1 MPLSPPD
8 LFAPLATLE
17 RSSSFVASGTAG
29 PAPTLRIDGF
39 GLLPL
44 PVVHHL
50 LAPLCAASE
59 PAPYGRG
66 PDTLVDP
73 DVRRCHQ
80 VSADRIH
87 LPPSFQPVLDDI
99 VARACTH
106 LGVQGHAEAHLYKL
120 LVYGPGDFFVPHRDT
135 EKEDGMFATLVVTL
149 PSDGDG
155 AALRVEHGDEQVSIP
170 LTSSLDEL
178 SWLAF
183 YADCR
188 HEVLPLQHGIR
199 VALVFNLVRAG
210 APTAPTS
217 DAGVTRALARHLE
230 GWSEGDPVK
239 LVYVLE
245 HRYTEAELGWDALKG
260 ADHARAHALRNAAS
274 QADVVAHLA
283 LLSVQIEWSAEELQ
297 WRSRR
302 GRWGRSGYGTDNVPD
317 DLELYDLVRDD
328 RSLECWIGADGQP
341 TYAPPLPLHA
351 DELYPDDLEDIPPDD
366 VSYHEATGN
375 EGASLLRS
383 YRRAVVT
390 LWPARHAHAILVQQG
405 PEALLDA
412 LPSIDAAEVGPLV
425 DQLLIEQ
432 RLSGSEAATLASTLL
447 ERGLLEPAKQA
458 LLAPYRWH
466 DDLHAPVARFF
477 ADAPQADAEDVLL
490 YHHRHIHPRSPSTR
504 ARLLYAAA
512 MALAAPCTDA
522 VTDLLAP
529 PWRPGLQEGPMA
541 HLVVVAWHW
550 SDPRLRDALR
560 ADAQA
565 SPEAFDS
572 AVLATLQL
580 DLDDACPPAW
590 RQYILNELEARTAT
604 APVPPPD
611 ARRAPIEHCRCAH
624 CLEVNQFLTDP
635 EQERL
640 TYGVA
645 MSHRRHLDSQL
656 HSERIDVVTRELK
669 QGSPHKLVI
678 TKTNAR
684 HEQAARRHVE
694 YLDALDALR

>member
-1 MPLSPPD
+1 MPLSPTD
-8 LFAPLATLE
+8 LFANLETLE
-17 RSSSFVASGTAG
+17 RSSAFVASGTAG

-50 LAPLCAASE
+50 LAPLRAASE

-73 DVRRCHQ
+73 NVRRCHQ
-80 VSADRIH
+80 LSADRIH

-106 LGVQGHAEAHLYKL
+106 LGVPGRAEARLYKL

-155 AALRVEHGDEQVSIP
+155 AALRVEHGDQQVSIP
-170 LTSSLDEL
+170 LTTSLDEL

-217 DAGVTRALARHLE
+217 DAGLNRALARHLE
-230 GWSEGDPVK
+230 AWSEGDPVK
-239 LVYVLE
+239 LVYALE

-260 ADHARAHALRNAAS
+260 ADHAQAHALRSAAS

-302 GRWGRSGYGTDNVPD
+302 GRWSWSGYGTGEVPD
-317 DLELYDLVRDD
+317 DIELYDLVRDE
-328 RSLECWIGADGQP
+328 RFIERWIDADGRP
-341 TYAPPLPLHA
+341 TYARPLPLHPE
-351 DELYPDDLEDIPPDD
+351 ELYPDDLEDIPPDD

-375 EGASLLRS
+375 EGATLLRS

-405 PEALLDA
+405 PDALLDA
-412 LPSIDAAEVGPLV
+412 LPSIDAAQVGPLV
-425 DQLLIEQ
+425 DQLLMEQ
-432 RLSGSEAATLASTLL
+432 RLSATEAATLAGGLL
-447 ERGLLEPAKQA
+447 ERGLLVPAKQV
-458 LLAPYRWH
+458 LLAPSHWG
-466 DDLHAPVARFF
+466 DDLHAPIARFF
-477 ADAPQADAEDVLL
+477 TDAPQADAEDVLL
-490 YHHRHIHPRSPSTR
+490 HHTRHLQRWSIATR

-512 MALAAPCTDA
+512 MVLAAPCADA

-529 PWRPGLQEGPMA
+529 PWPPGLPEA
-541 HLVVVAWHW
+541 TVARLVVVAWRW
-550 SDPRLRDALR
+550 SDPRLQDALQ

-572 AVLATLQL
+572 AVLAALQL
-580 DLDDACPPAW
+580 DLGDACPPAW
-590 RQYILNELEARTAT
+590 RQYILDELTARTET

-611 ARRAPIEHCRCAH
+611 ARRAPIEHCRCRH
-624 CLEVNQFLTDP
+624 CLEVNQFLADP

-640 TYGVA
+640 IYGVA
-645 MSHRRHLDSQL
+645 KAHRQHLASRL
-656 HSERIDVVTRELK
+656 RSERIDVVTRERK
-669 QGSPHKLVI
+669 EGSPHKLVI